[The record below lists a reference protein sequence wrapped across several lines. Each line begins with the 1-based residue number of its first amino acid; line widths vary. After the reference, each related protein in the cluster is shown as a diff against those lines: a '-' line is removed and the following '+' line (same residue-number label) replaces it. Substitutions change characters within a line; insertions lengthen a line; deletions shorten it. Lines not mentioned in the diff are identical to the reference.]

1 VMATI
6 AGIGCHAGLV
16 WNVGGLTA
24 AERNRVSGLLGRL
37 RAGGIT

>member
-1 VMATI
+1 
-6 AGIGCHAGLV
+6 
-16 WNVGGLTA
+16 VGGLTA